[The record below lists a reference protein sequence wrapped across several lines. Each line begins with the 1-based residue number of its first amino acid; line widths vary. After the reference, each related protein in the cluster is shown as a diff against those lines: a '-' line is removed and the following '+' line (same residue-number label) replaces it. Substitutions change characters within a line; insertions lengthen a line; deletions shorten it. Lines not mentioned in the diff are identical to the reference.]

1 MIKKIKRAARNEHS
15 EISETEKNIMR
26 KYERNRYYNMSEEKK
41 QKLKEY
47 QKNHYEAKKSQF
59 SDQ

>member
-1 MIKKIKRAARNEHS
+1 MIKKIKRAARNEYS
-15 EISETEKNIMR
+15 EISEAEKNITR